1 MGFMRRPGPTSEVVK
16 STPVGVAAIN
26 NAPKISDFKEGT
38 TEERIRAHAAAMVK
52 WSTPNLTRR
61 AIEKE
66 TRVRRRGSS
75 SEHQGMEI
83 HLPQSHVMLAYTQDK
98 YWGCVGLFNDWAVRS
113 E

>member
-1 MGFMRRPGPTSEVVK
+1 MRGGGQAIKHVVDGPSRVKRQQLLLEKVSGGRPTSEVVK
-16 STPVGVAAIN
+16 STPVGGVAAIN

-66 TRVRRRGSS
+66 TRVARCVSS
-75 SEHQGMEI
+75 
-83 HLPQSHVMLAYTQDK
+83 
-98 YWGCVGLFNDWAVRS
+98 
-113 E
+113 